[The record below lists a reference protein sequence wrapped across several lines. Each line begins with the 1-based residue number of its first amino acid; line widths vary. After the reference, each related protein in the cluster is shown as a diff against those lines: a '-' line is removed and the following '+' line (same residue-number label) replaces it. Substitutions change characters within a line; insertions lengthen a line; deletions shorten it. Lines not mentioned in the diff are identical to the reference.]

1 MAELTNFIYCINAER
16 IPSKDGKSDSVN
28 AIGVLSSLTPEFVP
42 GTFSFSIIFSVLDVN
57 ISESNKSSHFPELRK
72 WAIVVL

>member
-57 ISESNKSSHFPELRK
+57 ISESNTIRITFF
-72 WAIVVL
+72 